1 MTDLLNTVRIE
12 YDEESARLTAIVHCT
27 NEKEFRED
35 IHLKLMYTHYT
46 GNATLFCHGV
56 EGNYLLLGTYEIN
69 EADYAKQ
76 IEADIISGTYPYLTL
91 LPND

>member
-1 MTDLLNTVRIE
+1 MTDLLNTIRIE
-12 YDEESARLTAIVHCT
+12 YDEESAHLTAIVHCT

-46 GNATLFCHGV
+46 RCATLFSHGV
-56 EGNYLLLGTYEIN
+56 SGDYLLLGTYEIK
-69 EADYAKQ
+69 EADFVR
-76 IEADIISGTYPYLTL
+76 EFENDILSGKYPYLTL